1 MVFQRCSDL
10 VESSGGARCSMP
22 KAAGMQL
29 LVQFRNSPDAP
40 ALGGARTSDD
50 HSPQRTGLLIDQFGT
65 LSIDD
70 VIGVGK

>member
-1 MVFQRCSDL
+1 
-10 VESSGGARCSMP
+10 MP